1 MSRRWPLALCGI
13 TLFAL
18 GWRLLYVYRLCHT
31 PLFDYLEADA
41 DVYWQWAAA
50 IRASHGV
57 AHQPF
62 FLAPLYPYALAGFQS
77 VFGTGLPA
85 LFCAQALLGALATG
99 LIADATRR
107 LSSFWPAVIVGVSVA
122 AYAPSVLFDGLVL
135 SESLLFALGSALVWF
150 VVWSEESPARI
161 RSGFIVGALVGVMA
175 LGRATA
181 LLLLIPVGGLLLQR
195 APSARRALAPLLISL
210 AVIVLLA
217 VPVVLHHWRLER
229 ELIPYTY
236 SLGYNFHAG
245 NGPGATGGFVDPA
258 GYSQLHHA
266 RTTAAEGG
274 IDGDGR
280 AYLAATQGHALS
292 PGASARAWFDA
303 TLKFMA
309 AQPRV
314 ALALGAYKL
323 GLMLNARELPQL
335 ESPELYER
343 MAGPLGLPV
352 VGSFVFIGFFGLC
365 GLVIGVRRGGAAR
378 RLAGMACVIV
388 LGTAVFFV
396 TDRYRL
402 HLVPAIAPLAGLALL
417 ECWALLSAPL
427 GPRLYWAGGTAVL
440 VAALLLLPLIP
451 RDAARDAWERA
462 ATMGDVY
469 LAKGLPARAAAELDS
484 AIAIQQRGQ
493 LSNAGIPMARAAM
506 ASVHKSRALIAVS
519 LGESESAAG
528 NFARAVELMPA
539 DSMLRIQ
546 CAAAF
551 ALDGRS
557 GAARALVSGDEA
569 MTRSG
574 AELLLAWALRFE
586 SDGQALLGLRAL
598 RAAAGLDPG
607 RERFAIPLVRALLL
621 ARLPAEASH
630 ELDVARAAGLD
641 EGVYMAHYAWLC
653 FARGDRA
660 SAKAIM
666 QQLRDSG
673 AVADRRVAGTLAL
686 MREAMHGA
694 RGSR

>member
-77 VFGTGLPA
+77 VFGTALPT

-107 LSSFWPAVIVGVSVA
+107 LSSFWPAVIVGISVA

-150 VVWSEESPARI
+150 VVWSEGRAARI
-161 RSGFIVGALVGVMA
+161 RSGLIVGALVGVMA

-195 APSARRALAPLLISL
+195 ATTARCVLAPLLTSL
-210 AVIVLLA
+210 VVIVLLDL
-217 VPVVLHHWRLER
+217 PVVVHHWKLER
-229 ELIPYTY
+229 EIIPYTY

-365 GLVIGVRRGGAAR
+365 GIS
-378 RLAGMACVIV
+378 
-388 LGTAVFFV
+388 
-396 TDRYRL
+396 
-402 HLVPAIAPLAGLALL
+402 
-417 ECWALLSAPL
+417 LS
-427 GPRLYWAGGTAVL
+427 
-440 VAALLLLPLIP
+440 
-451 RDAARDAWERA
+451 
-462 ATMGDVY
+462 
-469 LAKGLPARAAAELDS
+469 
-484 AIAIQQRGQ
+484 
-493 LSNAGIPMARAAM
+493 
-506 ASVHKSRALIAVS
+506 
-519 LGESESAAG
+519 
-528 NFARAVELMPA
+528 
-539 DSMLRIQ
+539 
-546 CAAAF
+546 
-551 ALDGRS
+551 
-557 GAARALVSGDEA
+557 
-569 MTRSG
+569 
-574 AELLLAWALRFE
+574 
-586 SDGQALLGLRAL
+586 
-598 RAAAGLDPG
+598 
-607 RERFAIPLVRALLL
+607 
-621 ARLPAEASH
+621 
-630 ELDVARAAGLD
+630 
-641 EGVYMAHYAWLC
+641 
-653 FARGDRA
+653 
-660 SAKAIM
+660 
-666 QQLRDSG
+666 
-673 AVADRRVAGTLAL
+673 
-686 MREAMHGA
+686 
-694 RGSR
+694 